1 MERHLTTSTISIRTR
16 DENRMAGGF
25 ADGGAAA
32 LGSSLNAQ
40 PAENAVGAALRSVSP
55 RAHTVI
61 LTGELTHRSAHA
73 LEVEIERLCEE
84 EVASITLDLRQLRYM
99 DSIGA
104 AVIAFRCGLCQRQGY
119 DFALIPGSRTVQRA
133 FEQAGMI
140 GLLPFQDDEVTAR
153 RLRAVASVPRSRN
166 GCEQ

>member
-1 MERHLTTSTISIRTR
+1 MERHLSTSTISIRTR
-16 DENRMAGGF
+16 NEQDLAGPLAGRSS
-25 ADGGAAA
+25 GA
-32 LGSSLNAQ
+32 LGGGVPAQ
-40 PAENAVGAALRSVSP
+40 PGGEHGLAPGSVSP

-73 LEVEIERLCEE
+73 LELEIERLCEE
-84 EVASITLDLRQLRYM
+84 GVSSITLDLRQLEQM

-104 AVIAFRCGLCQRQGY
+104 AVIAFRCGLCRRQGY
-119 DFALIPGSRTVQRA
+119 GFALIPGSRSVQRA

-153 RLRAVASVPRSRN
+153 RLRLASHVQRSRN
-166 GCEQ
+166 GCEH

>member
-16 DENRMAGGF
+16 NEQ
-25 ADGGAAA
+25 GAAGDLAQRASAAFGGGMSGKSVGTEPSSA
-32 LGSSLNAQ
+32 L
-40 PAENAVGAALRSVSP
+40 EGASA

-84 EVASITLDLRQLRYM
+84 GVSSITLDLRQLGRI

-119 DFALIPGSRTVQRA
+119 GFSLIPGSRSIQRA

-140 GLLPFQDDEVTAR
+140 RLLPFQDDEVTAR
-153 RLRAVASVPRSRN
+153 RLRVVPSQRSRDD
-166 GCEQ
+166 CDQ